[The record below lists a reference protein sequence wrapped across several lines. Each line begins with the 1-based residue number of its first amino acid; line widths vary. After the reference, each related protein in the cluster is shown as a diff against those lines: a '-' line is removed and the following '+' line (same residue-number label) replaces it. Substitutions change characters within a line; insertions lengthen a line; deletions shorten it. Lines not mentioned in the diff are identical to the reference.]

1 MQHTRQLANRAC
13 ARACMP
19 TTLVE
24 MQPCHAYD
32 MLPML
37 QPESHACALLH
48 AGVANLVP
56 AIGNLSQL
64 QQLVMAYNDLVPD
77 DVAALASAVTNL
89 KLLQHLCVEYNNL
102 APDGAGETAQAD
114 RNLLSSHVEQ
124 PMARARC
131 VTCI

>member
-1 MQHTRQLANRAC
+1 
-13 ARACMP
+13 
-19 TTLVE
+19 
-24 MQPCHAYD
+24 

-37 QPESHACALLH
+37 QPELRACALVR
-48 AGVANLVP
+48 AGVANLAP

-124 PMARARC
+124 PWQGP
-131 VTCI
+131 VV